1 MKTKFPKAHEKT
13 SAGYNLLK
21 DVWKETFP
29 NAEQNAQDKMS
40 RRRERAKLAREWEEK
55 QEDMT
60 PEEIAA
66 MEEEIPEWKRNALVV
81 SNDDE
86 GEVQKKKGMIGRMK
100 AKIGDKINE
109 TEAAQNFYQSEE
121 YKKIEDMRKEAK
133 DFKEELRDHM
143 DASHNPVVR
152 ASSVVVDKVANDSP
166 CALAISNMQRYDPE
180 FKLEELGDEVSEIF

>member
-1 MKTKFPKAHEKT
+1 MKAKFPKAHEKT
-13 SAGYNLLK
+13 SAGLNLLVE
-21 DVWKETFP
+21 VWRETFP

-40 RRRERAKLAREWEEK
+40 KRRERARLAREWEEK
-55 QEDMT
+55 QEEMT

-81 SNDDE
+81 ASDDE
-86 GEVQKKKGMIGRMK
+86 EEEQKKRGMFGRMK
-100 AKIGDKINE
+100 GKIAGKINE

-133 DFKEELRDHM
+133 EFKEELREHM

-152 ASSVVVDKVANDSP
+152 ASATVVDKVANDSP
-166 CALAISNMQRYDPE
+166 CAQAITAMQKYDPE
-180 FKLEELGDEVSEIF
+180 FKLEELGDEASEIF